1 MLHRADFS
9 RQNNIVFIG
18 YLELV
23 AQHVFLF
30 CPEDE
35 FTELHI
41 MNDDFVNFLIG
52 SCGIWSI
59 NIFALHTGLLCIGS
73 DCTETGKTECTK
85 PVRRSLRRQCRGL
98 IAGWSGAGLGTA
110 IIFDGRFARA
120 IRVSLVALGRMLAAR
135 FGGYY
140 LAASIVSSLRDNRH
154 NLANLLSD
162 DLSGQIH
169 FPACQCGA

>member
-1 MLHRADFS
+1 M
-9 RQNNIVFIG
+9 
-18 YLELV
+18 
-23 AQHVFLF
+23 
-30 CPEDE
+30 
-35 FTELHI
+35 
-41 MNDDFVNFLIG
+41 
-52 SCGIWSI
+52 
-59 NIFALHTGLLCIGS
+59 
-73 DCTETGKTECTK
+73 
-85 PVRRSLRRQCRGL
+85 RRSLRRQCRGL

-140 LAASIVSSLRDNRH
+140 LAAAIVSSLRDKRH